1 MHWCCKH
8 KYPSN
13 PDGKIWVCVFCGSK
27 LKQGIKCKENFE
39 LQHII
44 SFNFSFFTGFGD
56 RLLSEVK
63 KLAPKD
69 IKIRVCMLSIIL
81 LALNFLK
88 LHITTAR
95 TGWWDITCL
104 TFLSVWLKVIR
115 VLFHLFIFCLS
126 LDFSSSRKALLNM
139 VWVSLP
145 CTCLNTCH
153 DPFSQYVVEHVWLWK
168 PCISKFLVFLFC
180 LLFFRGSILASLDT
194 FKKMWVSKKE
204 YDDEGARAIHRKTF

>member
-69 IKIRVCMLSIIL
+69 IKIRVCMLSIIF

-88 LHITTAR
+88 LHVTTAR
-95 TGWWDITCL
+95 AGWWDITCL

-115 VLFHLFIFCLS
+115 VLFHLFIFLS
-126 LDFSSSRKALLNM
+126 VFRFQLLQKGFTQHGLGKFASHLFEYLSWSFFS
-139 VWVSLP
+139 V
-145 CTCLNTCH
+145 CCGTCLVMKTLH
-153 DPFSQYVVEHVWLWK
+153 LKILSFP
-168 PCISKFLVFLFC
+168 FLFVI
-180 LLFFRGSILASLDT
+180 LGALF
-194 FKKMWVSKKE
+194 
-204 YDDEGARAIHRKTF
+204 